1 VRFSITKRGVATP
14 IVALVAVAAFAGIAS
29 AAPAVS
35 LTKFG
40 DGDVTMSGMSATL
53 ANGAGEYSGVY
64 VKNKSLSAT
73 PLANVDFSFDYEG
86 AVAGGAPRFSIP
98 LSTGSYAFI
107 DAINSGNTGTVS
119 TDDPNA
125 KVFINTG
132 GEYANWDAM
141 VAANP
146 TWRIGSGKV
155 PFVIADQPG
164 TYEISNI
171 VLR

>member
-1 VRFSITKRGVATP
+1 LA
-14 IVALVAVAAFAGIAS
+14 ALIGAQPAPRARAANRAS
-29 AAPAVS
+29 
-35 LTKFG
+35 
-40 DGDVTMSGMSATL
+40 
-53 ANGAGEYSGVY
+53 
-64 VKNKSLSAT
+64 T
-73 PLANVDFSFDYEG
+73 PLHEG

-107 DAINSGNTGTVS
+107 DALNSGNTGTVS